1 MRPVIAVVVGA
12 FVTCVGA
19 VILGEYVY
27 EGTTPFL
34 AGGLLGFFMAEMVT
48 SIAKAGDV
56 YLMAATALLVE
67 ACLVWA
73 LWISTAH
80 RLDLAAGEAWFGI
93 AFGMAAA
100 AWWVRSAGRR
110 PQRSRARP

>member
-1 MRPVIAVVVGA
+1 MRPIVAVVAGA
-12 FVTCVGA
+12 FVTCLGA
-19 VILGEYVY
+19 VILGEYQY

-34 AGGLLGFFMAEMVT
+34 AGGLLGLFLAELVS
-48 SIAKAGDV
+48 SIARRGDV

-73 LWISTAH
+73 LWISTGH

-100 AWWVRSAGRR
+100 AYWVRSAGQR
-110 PQRSRARP
+110 PHRSPARS

>member
-1 MRPVIAVVVGA
+1 MRSVIAVLVGA
-12 FVTCVGA
+12 FLTCFGA

-34 AGGLLGFFMAEMVT
+34 AGGLLGVIFAEVIT
-48 SIAKAGDV
+48 SIARAGDA
-56 YLMAATALLVE
+56 YLMAATALFVE

-73 LWISTAH
+73 LWISTGH

-93 AFGMAAA
+93 AFGMVLGAY
-100 AWWVRSAGRR
+100 WVRSAGRR
-110 PQRSRARP
+110 PHRTPTRS

>member
-1 MRPVIAVVVGA
+1 MRPVVAVVVGA

-34 AGGLLGFFMAEMVT
+34 AGGLLGLLLAELVT
-48 SIAKAGDV
+48 WIARAGDA
-56 YLMAATALLVE
+56 YLMAASALLVE

-73 LWISTAH
+73 LWISTGH
-80 RLDLAAGEAWFGI
+80 RLDLAAAEAWAGI
-93 AFGMAAA
+93 AFGMVAAA
-100 AWWVRSAGRR
+100 FWVKSAGRR
-110 PQRSRARP
+110 PHRSSAR

>member
-1 MRPVIAVVVGA
+1 MRSVVAVGVGA
-12 FVTCVGA
+12 LLTCYGGV
-19 VILGEYVY
+19 VLGEYVY

-34 AGGLLGFFMAEMVT
+34 TAGLLGFVLAEIVT
-48 SIAKAGDV
+48 SIARGGDV

-73 LWISTAH
+73 LWISTGH
-80 RLDLAAGEAWFGI
+80 RLDLAAFEAWLGI

-100 AWWVRSAGRR
+100 AFWVRSAGRR
-110 PQRSRARP
+110 PRRSPAAS

>member
-1 MRPVIAVVVGA
+1 MRHVVAVLVGA
-12 FVTCVGA
+12 FITCAGA

-34 AGGLLGFFMAEMVT
+34 AGGLFGLVLAEVVT
-48 SIAKAGDV
+48 TIARTGDA

-73 LWISTAH
+73 LWISTGH
-80 RLDLAAGEAWFGI
+80 RLDLAAVEAWVGI

-100 AWWVRSAGRR
+100 AFWVRSAGRR
-110 PQRSRARP
+110 PRRSPTS

>member
-1 MRPVIAVVVGA
+1 MRHVVAVLVGA
-12 FVTCVGA
+12 FIACAGA

-34 AGGLLGFFMAEMVT
+34 AGGLFGLVLAEVVT
-48 SIAKAGDV
+48 SIARAGDA

-73 LWISTAH
+73 LWISTGH
-80 RLDLAAGEAWFGI
+80 RLDLAAIEAWAGI

-100 AWWVRSAGRR
+100 VFWVRSAGRR
-110 PQRSRARP
+110 PRRSPTS

>member
-1 MRPVIAVVVGA
+1 MLAGA
-12 FVTCVGA
+12 FVTCAGA

-27 EGTTPFL
+27 EGMTPFL
-34 AGGLLGFFMAEMVT
+34 AGGLLGVFMAEMVT

-80 RLDLAAGEAWFGI
+80 RLDLAAGEAWLGI
-93 AFGMAAA
+93 AFGMGVAAY
-100 AWWVRSAGRR
+100 WVKSAGRR
-110 PQRSRARP
+110 PQRSPARS

>member
-1 MRPVIAVVVGA
+1 MRPIVAVVTGA
-12 FVTCVGA
+12 LVTGAGA
-19 VILGEYVY
+19 VILGEYQY

-34 AGGLLGFFMAEMVT
+34 AGGLLGLFLAELVS
-48 SIAKAGDV
+48 SIARRGDV

-73 LWISTAH
+73 LWISTGH
-80 RLDLAAGEAWFGI
+80 RLDYAAGEAWFGI

-100 AWWVRSAGRR
+100 AYWVRSAGQRPRR
-110 PQRSRARP
+110 SPARS

>member
-1 MRPVIAVVVGA
+1 MRPVVAVLVGA
-12 FVTCVGA
+12 FATCLGA

-34 AGGLLGFFMAEMVT
+34 AGGLLGVFMAEMVT
-48 SIAKAGDV
+48 SIAKSGDV
-56 YLMAATALLVE
+56 YLMTATALLVE

-73 LWISTAH
+73 LWVSTGH

-93 AFGMAAA
+93 VFGMALAA
-100 AWWVRSAGRR
+100 FWVRSAGKR
-110 PQRSRARP
+110 PQRTPART

>member
-1 MRPVIAVVVGA
+1 MRPVVAVLTGA
-12 FVTCVGA
+12 FVTCFGA

-73 LWISTAH
+73 LWISTGH
-80 RLDLAAGEAWFGI
+80 RLDLAAGEAWAGI
-93 AFGMAAA
+93 VFGMAVGAY
-100 AWWVRSAGRR
+100 WVRSAGRR
-110 PQRSRARP
+110 PQRTPARP

>member
-1 MRPVIAVVVGA
+1 MRSIVAVLVGA
-12 FVTCVGA
+12 LVTCAGA

-34 AGGLLGFFMAEMVT
+34 ACGLYGFVLAELVT
-48 SIAKAGDV
+48 SIARAGDV

-67 ACLVWA
+67 ACMVWA
-73 LWISTAH
+73 LWISTGH
-80 RLDLAAGEAWFGI
+80 HLDLAAGEAWFGI

-110 PQRSRARP
+110 PRRSPAG